1 MLDVVPGRAVVRAF
15 VRAPGVLFEP
25 LGGLWGAYSAL
36 SGETHL
42 LNDESVAIV
51 EALGLAQPLSTQA
64 VCELLATDCG
74 LPSAAVEQ
82 AIGAAWEQLLEA
94 GLIREHAGASCPA
107 Q

>member
-1 MLDVVPGRAVVRAF
+1 VRAF

-25 LGGLWGAYSAL
+25 LGDGWGAYSSL

-51 EALGLAQPLSTQA
+51 EALDLVQPLSASA
-64 VCELLATDCG
+64 VCELLARDCH
-74 LPSAAVEQ
+74 LFSTEVEQ
-82 AIGAAWEQLLEA
+82 VMGAAWEQLIEA
-94 GLIREHAGASCPA
+94 GLIREQSGAVHL